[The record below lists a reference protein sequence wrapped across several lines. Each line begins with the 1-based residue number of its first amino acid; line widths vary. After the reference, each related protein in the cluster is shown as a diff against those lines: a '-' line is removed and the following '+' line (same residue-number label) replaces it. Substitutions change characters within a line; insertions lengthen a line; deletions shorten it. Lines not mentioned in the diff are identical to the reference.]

1 MSILGNK
8 GAIDLTLDHPDSMG
22 RPRRLFLKLLK
33 VVGFS
38 ENVWY
43 CGLFLSI
50 VLGFYADYSLWF
62 LVFML
67 ITACGF
73 WFLC

>member
-1 MSILGNK
+1 
-8 GAIDLTLDHPDSMG
+8 MG

-33 VVGFS
+33 VVEFS
-38 ENVWY
+38 EK
-43 CGLFLSI
+43 CSISGLFLSI

-67 ITACGF
+67 TTACGF

>member
-38 ENVWY
+38 EKVWY
-43 CGLFLSI
+43 
-50 VLGFYADYSLWF
+50 
-62 LVFML
+62 
-67 ITACGF
+67 
-73 WFLC
+73 